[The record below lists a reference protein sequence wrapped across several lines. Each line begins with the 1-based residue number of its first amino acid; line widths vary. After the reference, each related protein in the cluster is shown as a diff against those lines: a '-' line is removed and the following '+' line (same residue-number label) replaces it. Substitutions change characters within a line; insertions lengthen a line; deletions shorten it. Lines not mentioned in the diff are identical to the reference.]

1 MPRGRRPGPSTTR
14 DALLAVARRQ
24 FAAAGYAGASL
35 RAIAAEAGVDPAL
48 VVHFFGS
55 KDNLFREVLGWPFD
69 PALATARITSADAAP
84 GRLGERLARF
94 FFETWDDPTT
104 GQALLAV
111 LRGALTHDESA
122 RLLREFLAQQMFS
135 QLRRV
140 RAGDPPDLFHVQLA
154 ASHLVG
160 IAILRYGLRLEPIA
174 SASLDQIVRT
184 VGPVLDR
191 YLTAP
196 SDHEGAALL

>member
-24 FAAAGYAGASL
+24 FAAAGYAGTSL

-48 VVHFFGS
+48 VVHFFGP

-69 PALATARITSADAAP
+69 PALATERIMSAGAAP

-111 LRGALTHDESA
+111 LRGALIHDESA
-122 RLLREFLAQQMFS
+122 RLLREFLGQQMFS
-135 QLRRV
+135 QLR
-140 RAGDPPDLFHVQLA
+140 
-154 ASHLVG
+154 
-160 IAILRYGLRLEPIA
+160 
-174 SASLDQIVRT
+174 
-184 VGPVLDR
+184 
-191 YLTAP
+191 
-196 SDHEGAALL
+196 